1 MDLNRCKRCGTFF
14 ASNDCVC
21 PNCKTK
27 DISDLAKLET
37 FLQEND
43 LPSSI
48 DTLASNTGISAKN
61 LNRFISE
68 NDFSAYGVNFD
79 ILKNGNTNL

>member
-1 MDLNRCKRCGTFF
+1 MDLNRCKRCGAFF
-14 ASNDCVC
+14 ISNDCVC

-48 DTLASNTGISAKN
+48 DALASDTGISAKN

-68 NDFSAYGVNFD
+68 NDFSLYGVNFD

>member
-1 MDLNRCKRCGTFF
+1 MDLNRCERCGAFF

-27 DISDLAKLET
+27 DISDLSKLEN
-37 FLQEND
+37 FLQENSA
-43 LPSSI
+43 PASI
-48 DTLASNTGISAKN
+48 EALANDTGISSKN

-68 NDFSAYGVNFD
+68 NDFSAYGVNLD
-79 ILKNGNTNL
+79 VLKNTTINL